1 MRPLQTATWTVCTL
15 SALALL
21 VSGCAKPYEAAP
33 IPAAQYGKTVLNF
46 WSSWN
51 SDSQGAAIRQMIE
64 DFNQAQDTI
73 LVQHTFVPADEMEAT
88 NSNAVAS
95 RQPADVIVSDLASVE
110 KRAFHNQ
117 NTNLSKFI
125 EQAPVLKERFY
136 PRLWEA
142 VQYQDEAYALPFLTD
157 TRLLFYN
164 KKAFREAGLD
174 PDTPPKTW
182 DQLEQAAIKLDR
194 RNSGG
199 GYDRIGFYPL
209 WGSFGEESWMMNADG
224 GRGFF
229 DDNGQLVIHTE
240 AKTEA
245 LEWLARW
252 DDRLGQDTIAA
263 VNEDYRETQI
273 NPFLTGKVA
282 MMTESPAFSSSI
294 REFSEELDYGV
305 APIPERKAGSGH
317 WSSGSGYAL
326 EIPQGAKHPEAA
338 WEFIEYLTSAEAQQS
353 WSLRNMEM
361 SANKDVMY
369 NNQMAD
375 NPVYQ
380 AVSSNLEV
388 TRLFAEPLSAPDFK
402 SVIASQIDEALLGIR
417 SPEEALRNAQS
428 EVIHLMELNRG
439 ADPAE
444 HTAGGAGIAGL
455 PRPRPM

>member
-33 IPAAQYGKTVLNF
+33 LPAAQYGKTVVNF

-64 DFNQAQDTI
+64 NFNQAQDTI
-73 LVQHTFVPADEMEAT
+73 LVRHTFVAADEMEPA
-88 NSNAVAS
+88 NSDAIAS

-117 NTNLSKFI
+117 NTNLSRFI
-125 EQAPVLKERFY
+125 EQDPALKDRFY

-142 VQYQDEAYALPFLTD
+142 VQYQEEAYALPFLTD

-182 DQLEQAAIKLDR
+182 DELEQAAIKLDR
-194 RNSGG
+194 RNDAG
-199 GYDRIGFYPL
+199 GYERIGFYPL

-263 VNEDYRETQI
+263 VNEEYRENQT

-282 MMTESPAFSSSI
+282 IMTEKPAFASLI
-294 REFSEELDYGV
+294 REFSTELDYGV

-317 WSSGSGYAL
+317 WSTGSGYAL

-338 WEFIEYLTSAEAQQS
+338 WKFIEYLTSAQAQQV
-353 WSLRNMEM
+353 WSLRNMEVP
-361 SANKDVMY
+361 ANKDVLP

-375 NPVYQ
+375 NPVSQ
-380 AVSSNLEV
+380 AVSSNLKV
-388 TRLFAEPLSAPDFK
+388 TRLLAEPLTAPDFK

-428 EVIHLMELNRG
+428 EVIHLMELNRE